1 MNEIKISELFY
12 SIQGEGRYMG
22 VPSVFLRTFGC
33 NFKCQGFGMPR
44 GESSNER
51 FSVDADTI
59 KEYKIFP
66 LFSTG
71 CDSYASW
78 DPRFKHLSPFYS
90 IDTIANNIV
99 NVLPHGKWIDE
110 HLVITGGEPLL
121 AWQQCYPDLL
131 SHELMKSLKELT
143 FETNGTQ
150 KLYKEVVDFLN
161 LWKRNRE
168 KNALTFS
175 VSPKLT
181 NSGENWDEA
190 IKPDVICQYQD
201 VGFVYLK
208 FVVAT
213 EEDLQDAER
222 AVDEY
227 RKRGFKGP
235 VYLMPVGGVERVYTL
250 NNRAVAEMAMRKGWR
265 YSDRLQVP
273 LFKNEWGT

>member
-1 MNEIKISELFY
+1 MQYI
-12 SIQGEGRYMG
+12 G
-22 VPSVFLRTFGC
+22 
-33 NFKCQGFGMPR
+33 
-44 GESSNER
+44 
-51 FSVDADTI
+51 
-59 KEYKIFP
+59 KIFQIP
-66 LFSTG
+66 QFE
-71 CDSYASW
+71 SYVHSLQFNGW
-78 DPRFKHLSPFYS
+78 TPNFVVVHNTSSP
-90 IDTIANNIV
+90 
-99 NVLPHGKWIDE
+99 
-110 HLVITGGEPLL
+110 
-121 AWQQCYPDLL
+121 
-131 SHELMKSLKELT
+131 
-143 FETNGTQ
+143 TQ